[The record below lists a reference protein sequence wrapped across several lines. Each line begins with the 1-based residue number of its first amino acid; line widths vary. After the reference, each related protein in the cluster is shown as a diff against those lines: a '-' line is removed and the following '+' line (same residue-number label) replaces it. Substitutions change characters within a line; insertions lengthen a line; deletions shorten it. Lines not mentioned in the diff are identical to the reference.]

1 MRIGL
6 DIDDCL
12 ADFWGA
18 YCEYFDTDN
27 NPKML
32 EDHIITRNVQ
42 RILKNDRDFWLNL
55 KVKTDLTLFQNCI
68 ALSVLIIRNGLEN
81 G

>member
-1 MRIGL
+1 MNIGLRIGL

-18 YCEYFDTDN
+18 YCKYFDTDN

-32 EDHIITRNVQ
+32 KDHIITRNVQ
-42 RILKNDRDFWLNL
+42 QILSKDRDFL
-55 KVKTDLTLFQNCI
+55 V
-68 ALSVLIIRNGLEN
+68 EP
-81 G
+81 